1 MPVSNYA
8 IMILMMI
15 GCNDDDCNN
24 SDDNDEDYDG

>member
-1 MPVSNYA
+1 MQL

-24 SDDNDEDYDG
+24 RDDVDGDYDG